1 MIESKLSSHAEQRSL
16 MFSNHVEDGYAQ
28 SLAMIVGTVC
38 SSTVVDLANAAGRND
53 YILSKKSMRHLMLFA
68 LIKVLNEHV
77 THG

>member
-28 SLAMIVGTVC
+28 SLAMIVGTV
-38 SSTVVDLANAAGRND
+38 VVDLANAAGRND